1 MPALPERKTN
11 ITGTNTC
18 IYTRFQLSTVPILRG
33 KSTHHNLSDK
43 NSMDVGMHPYEELY
57 TRCCKMQGHWFL
69 WSTQKIQKKSWNGQ
83 AQIIM
88 VMIIIKYIGKNQQ
101 YAHQVSHANG
111 TLPYHTHTHTQVNTT
126 HTISLGRL
134 LRRSQQTHG
143 TEWRGDASNASSWA
157 HLLCL
162 FCCLLLIPHCKLY
175 HTLLYISVR
184 TNPPHNTRQG
194 AIRPHLHCSLILT
207 VQQMF
212 RIRYHDEFA
221 WQETACPHALWC
233 IAGPNQQRP
242 LQPCGGH
249 GRLKTLQELGTKF

>member
-111 TLPYHTHTHTQVNTT
+111 TLPYHTHTHTGEHDSHNFSRSFAQTLSTDTRNGVERWCVQRLKLSPS
-126 HTISLGRL
+126 SLP
-134 LRRSQQTHG
+134 
-143 TEWRGDASNASSWA
+143 
-157 HLLCL
+157 
-162 FCCLLLIPHCKLY
+162 LLLSAPHS
-175 HTLLYISVR
+175 TL
-184 TNPPHNTRQG
+184 
-194 AIRPHLHCSLILT
+194 
-207 VQQMF
+207 
-212 RIRYHDEFA
+212 
-221 WQETACPHALWC
+221 
-233 IAGPNQQRP
+233 
-242 LQPCGGH
+242 
-249 GRLKTLQELGTKF
+249 